1 MRAIALSG
9 RGRRLRAIM
18 HPYKRSQRLSILLR
32 EEIADIIM
40 RRVKDPRL
48 GFVTVTDVE
57 MSEDLKIARVFVSV
71 LKEEE
76 RELTLEILNAAKG
89 LIRSEVSKRV
99 RVKFIPVLEFR
110 IDASIARG
118 DRIDRLLREIKEKEI
133 PEDEGPAPEGQ

>member
-1 MRAIALSG
+1 MSHEL
-9 RGRRLRAIM
+9 IM

-57 MSEDLKIARVFVSV
+57 MSEDLKIARIFISV
-71 LKEEE
+71 MKEEDKDI
-76 RELTLEILNAAKG
+76 TLEILNSAKG

-99 RVKFIPVLEFR
+99 RTKFIPTIEFR
-110 IDASIARG
+110 IDRSIEHG
-118 DRIDRLLREIKEKEI
+118 DRIDKLLREIKEKSDI
-133 PEDEGPAPEGQ
+133 

>member
-1 MRAIALSG
+1 
-9 RGRRLRAIM
+9 M
-18 HPYKRSQRLSILLR
+18 HPYKRSQRLNILLR

-57 MSEDLKIARVFVSV
+57 LSEDLKIARVFVSV

-76 RELTLEILNAAKG
+76 REQTLEILNAAKG
-89 LIRSEVSKRV
+89 LIRNEVSKRV
-99 RVKFIPVLEFR
+99 RVKFIPTLEFR

-133 PEDEGPAPEGQ
+133 PEEEGSSSEEQ

>member
-1 MRAIALSG
+1 
-9 RGRRLRAIM
+9 M

-57 MSEDLKIARVFVSV
+57 LSQDLKIARVFVSV

-76 RELTLEILNAAKG
+76 KDLTLEILNSAKG

-99 RVKFIPVLEFR
+99 RVKFIPTIEFR
-110 IDASIARG
+110 ADSSVERG
-118 DRIDRLLREIKEKEI
+118 DKIDKLLREIKSKGD
-133 PEDEGPAPEGQ
+133 PEE